1 MKLKQATLEKIF
13 AFLIEQPYRNVA
25 QLIQE
30 IQADLSTPEEKVEEI
45 EEIEAE

>member
-1 MKLKQATLEKIF
+1 MKLRQATLEKIF
-13 AFLIEQPYRNVA
+13 AFLIEQPYKNVA

-30 IQADLSTPEEKVEEI
+30 IQADLSTPEEVEEV

>member
-13 AFLIEQPYRNVA
+13 AFLIEQPYKNVA

-30 IQADLSTPEEKVEEI
+30 IQTDLSAPEEEEV

>member
-13 AFLIEQPYRNVA
+13 AFLIEQPYKNVA
-25 QLIQE
+25 ALIQE
-30 IQADLSTPEEKVEEI
+30 IQADLSAPEEVEEV